1 MEELIQNYGML
12 FTIIATVLFFI
23 FLILCLINENVGLL
37 LFGVAALILIF
48 GHDSLKNIPEKW
60 AFLGTSPIIG
70 AVVGSAIKGLYVI
83 ISPSSK

>member
-48 GHDSLKNIPEKW
+48 GHDSLKKH
-60 AFLGTSPIIG
+60 T
-70 AVVGSAIKGLYVI
+70 
-83 ISPSSK
+83 